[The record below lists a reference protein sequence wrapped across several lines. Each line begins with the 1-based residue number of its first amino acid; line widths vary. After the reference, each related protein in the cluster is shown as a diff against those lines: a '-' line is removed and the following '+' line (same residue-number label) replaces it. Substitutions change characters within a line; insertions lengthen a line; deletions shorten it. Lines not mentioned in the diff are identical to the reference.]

1 MFWGI
6 TAWLG
11 GGVFVLFCFFFCFR
25 KLLERAG
32 QPENGWKSQ
41 QLKSFLNLTDRL
53 QGQYSET

>member
-1 MFWGI
+1 MVRWWG
-6 TAWLG
+6 
-11 GGVFVLFCFFFCFR
+11 VCFVLFFFCFR